1 MLCYG
6 PPLVRRFSTRT
17 AAVWLAALGGA
28 VVAASVPIALA
39 AEASPNPRTAD
50 LRSQEASLGAQAQTA
65 LLELYALETAVAAAR
80 SRTAAL
86 AARQEELRR
95 RHASARAQLA
105 RATQTA
111 RVSQLRL
118 AELVRVLYEEGELDP
133 VAILLGSESLDEAL
147 TSLDGLDRASQE
159 NIRVADQAKAARR
172 LLIRLDARLSAR
184 QRELARVAAATGA
197 RARELAA
204 AAADRRSAVAALR
217 RERDLTA
224 RQVDSLEAR
233 ARAAQQRTATL
244 HPTRPAPVSK
254 TAAPAATTA
263 AAATSAPAAV
273 EAPAAGG
280 SRQMTVDAVGYSLP
294 GTTASGLPVGHGIV
308 AVDPS
313 VIPLGTRLYVP
324 GYGEAVAADTGG
336 AVHGALIDLWFPT
349 TAAAIN
355 WGRRTV
361 VITIR

>member
-1 MLCYG
+1 
-6 PPLVRRFSTRT
+6 
-17 AAVWLAALGGA
+17 

-95 RHASARAQLA
+95 RHASARAQLV

-172 LLIRLDARLSAR
+172 LLLRLDARLSAR
-184 QRELARVAAATGA
+184 QRELARVAAATGV

-254 TAAPAATTA
+254 TAAPAATT